1 VEAII
6 TVVGKDAVGITA
18 KVSQVLQATN
28 VNILN
33 ISQISMDDTFT
44 MMMKVDL
51 SEMNCRRTE
60 LTATLDKLGQ
70 EESLVISVIHEDVLQ
85 AMHRI

>member
-18 KVSQVLQATN
+18 KVSKSFRKPMLTFS
-28 VNILN
+28 IS
-33 ISQISMDDTFT
+33 SQISMDDTFT

-51 SEMNCRRTE
+51 SEMNCRRSE

-70 EESLVISVIHEDVLQ
+70 EGLSDQCYS
-85 AMHRI
+85 

>member
-1 VEAII
+1 MEAII

-18 KVSQVLQATN
+18 KVSTVLRETN

-33 ISQISMDDTFT
+33 ISQITMDETFT

-51 SEMNCRRTE
+51 SQMLCKRSE
-60 LTATLDKLGQ
+60 LTATLDQLGSQ
-70 EESLVISVIHEDVLQ
+70 EGLVINVIHEDVLI